1 MSDYKPQSWLFPK
14 QTGDVGRDRNAWT
27 IQSTC
32 LLFAFVLGAVS
43 VVDTITGDQV
53 PPPILAMAVGLAAAA
68 IINRTGRA
76 AWAARIIILVM
87 LSGAILLVLEAHDG
101 FRSHAMLVF
110 PGLLLI
116 SVMLLDRGSYLATA
130 AIVLLAVVALGIAEI
145 HGLTGATPEIRTPT
159 SYESIFYVDLTIG
172 VFAVIGSRIAGDGQR
187 NILDLHD
194 SIERL
199 SVRNLELIKSSKALG
214 KSEERFRATFYQA
227 AVGIAQT
234 GIDGRWTLLNDQFCE
249 MLGYSQAE
257 LSGKTFLDVTHPD
270 DREASLNAVRR
281 LLAGDR
287 SSWNTEKRY
296 IRKDGTTVWARLF
309 TSLVRGERNEPQYF
323 IAVVEDIT
331 EKINAERALRD
342 TEQRLKLAQSA
353 AHLGVWHRELGTHII
368 TFSGE
373 YACLYGLAPDQ
384 IQITHEEWLSLIHPD
399 DRERVQALALEARE
413 RTHIFDAEFRVV
425 WADGG
430 VHWLQAKGAV
440 LSNDSGHPICATGV
454 TMDITQRK
462 NAEAALR
469 ESEARLKN
477 AERLAHVGNWHWD
490 IQANR
495 VTWSEEMFR
504 IFGKPKDYTPNYDS
518 FFQDLIPRHRERV
531 ERAIRDGLAGKGGNL
546 LEFQITLPDGDVRTI
561 STIGEVLESE
571 GGLPTRM
578 FGACQ
583 DITDIRRAQETVL
596 ARQKL
601 ESVGAL
607 ATGIAHDFNNLL
619 GGVLAQ
625 ADLALQELADG
636 MNPEEELKGI
646 REGAI
651 RGSEIVRQLMVYSG
665 KESEVPE
672 LVDISRI
679 VEDML
684 DLLRIS
690 ISKHA
695 ALDIDLGKNLPNVR
709 ANAAPLRQIVMNLV
723 TNATEAIGERD
734 GVISVKTG
742 CVTVGRDS
750 PGATSDQWAT
760 ADYLRLEVSDT
771 GSGIPS
777 QMQARVFDPF
787 FTTKS
792 AGRGLGLAVVH
803 GIVESLGG
811 MIRLESEVGKGTK
824 LQILLPC
831 AEAAA
836 KNTNPPTAR
845 TKERAHLG
853 HGTILVVEDEDPLR
867 RSVSKMFQKVG
878 FNVLEAS
885 NGDDA
890 LKSIRT
896 SQTRIDILLLDVT
909 LPGAPS
915 RQVFEQASRLRPE
928 MKVIVTSA
936 YSKETA
942 AASLTGKVEHFIRK
956 PYQLGDLMDRVQQS
970 LS

>member
-1 MSDYKPQSWLFPK
+1 MSDHKPQSWLFPK
-14 QTGDVGRDRNAWT
+14 QRGDVGRDRNAWT
-27 IQSTC
+27 IQFTC
-32 LLFAFVLGAVS
+32 LLFAFVIGAVL

-53 PPPILAMAVGLAAAA
+53 PRPILAMAVGLAAAA
-68 IINRTGRA
+68 VMNRAGRS
-76 AWAARIIILVM
+76 AWAARIIILIM
-87 LSGAILLVLEAHDG
+87 LSGTILLVLEAHDG

-116 SVMLLDRGSYLATA
+116 SVMLLDRGSYVTTA
-130 AIVLLAVVALGIAEI
+130 GIILLAVAALGIAER
-145 HGLTGATPEIRTPT
+145 HGLTGAIPGIRTPT
-159 SYESIFYVDLTIG
+159 NYDSIFYVNLTLA
-172 VFAVIGSRIAGDGQR
+172 VFAMIGSRIASDAQR
-187 NILDLHD
+187 NVFDLRA
-194 SIERL
+194 SVERL
-199 SVRNLELIKSSKALG
+199 SVANLELTTAAEALRR
-214 KSEERFRATFYQA
+214 SESLARART
-227 AVGIAQT
+227 
-234 GIDGRWTLLNDQFCE
+234 
-249 MLGYSQAE
+249 AE
-257 LSGKTFLDVTHPD
+257 LQAIMDAAPAIILVANDAESRHVDGNRTAYALMRQKSGTNLSMAAPEGERPTNRRVMQGGIEIP
-270 DREASLNAVRR
+270 LNEMPLHKA
-281 LLAGDR
+281 AFTGQP
-287 SSWNTEKRY
+287 
-296 IRKDGTTVWARLF
+296 IRNYDLEVVFEDGTSIDLLGNVEPIPDEEG
-309 TSLVRGERNEPQYF
+309 VPRG
-323 IAVVEDIT
+323 AVAVLSDIT
-331 EKINAERALRD
+331 E
-342 TEQRLKLAQSA
+342 
-353 AHLGVWHRELGTHII
+353 
-368 TFSGE
+368 
-373 YACLYGLAPDQ
+373 
-384 IQITHEEWLSLIHPD
+384 
-399 DRERVQALALEARE
+399 
-413 RTHIFDAEFRVV
+413 
-425 WADGG
+425 
-430 VHWLQAKGAV
+430 
-440 LSNDSGHPICATGV
+440 
-454 TMDITQRK
+454 RK

-518 FFQDLIPRHRERV
+518 FFQDLIPQYRERV
-531 ERAIRDGLAGKGGNL
+531 ERAIRDGLAGKGEHS

-646 REGAI
+646 RECAI

-690 ISKHA
+690 ISKRA
-695 ALDIDLGKNLPNVR
+695 SMDIDLGKSLPNVR
-709 ANAAPLRQIVMNLV
+709 ATAAQVRQIVMNLV
-723 TNATEAIGERD
+723 TNAAEAIGERD

-742 CVTVGRDS
+742 CVTVGRNS
-750 PGATSDQWAT
+750 PGATSEQWAT

-803 GIVESLGG
+803 GVVQSLGG
-811 MIRLESEVGKGTK
+811 MIRLESEVGKGAK

-831 AEAAA
+831 AQAAA
-836 KNTNPPTAR
+836 ENTNPPTAR
-845 TKERAHLG
+845 TKERARLS

-878 FNVLEAS
+878 FTVLEAS

-890 LKSIRT
+890 LKAIRT
-896 SQTRIDILLLDVT
+896 PQTRIDILLLDVT

-936 YSKETA
+936 YSKETS
-942 AASLTGKVEHFIRK
+942 AASLTGKVEHFVRK
-956 PYQLGDLMDRVQQS
+956 PYQLGDLIDLVQQS

>member
-1 MSDYKPQSWLFPK
+1 MSDHKPQSWLFPK
-14 QTGDVGRDRNAWT
+14 QRGDVGRDRNAWT
-27 IQSTC
+27 IQFTC
-32 LLFAFVLGAVS
+32 LLFAFVIGAVL

-53 PPPILAMAVGLAAAA
+53 PRPILAMAVGLAAAA
-68 IINRTGRA
+68 VMNRAGRS
-76 AWAARIIILVM
+76 AWAARIIILIM
-87 LSGAILLVLEAHDG
+87 LSGTILLVLEAHDG

-116 SVMLLDRGSYLATA
+116 SVMLLDRGSYVTTA
-130 AIVLLAVVALGIAEI
+130 GIILLAVAALGIAER
-145 HGLTGATPEIRTPT
+145 HGLTGAIPGIRTPT
-159 SYESIFYVDLTIG
+159 NYDSIFYVNLTLA
-172 VFAVIGSRIAGDGQR
+172 VFAMIGSRIASDAQR
-187 NILDLHD
+187 NVFDLRA
-194 SIERL
+194 SVERL
-199 SVRNLELIKSSKALG
+199 SVANLELTTAAEALRR
-214 KSEERFRATFYQA
+214 SESLARART
-227 AVGIAQT
+227 
-234 GIDGRWTLLNDQFCE
+234 
-249 MLGYSQAE
+249 AE
-257 LSGKTFLDVTHPD
+257 LQAIMDAAPAIILVANDAESRHVDGNRTAYALMRQKSGTNLSMAAPEGERPTNRRVMQGGIEIP
-270 DREASLNAVRR
+270 LNEMPLHKA
-281 LLAGDR
+281 AFTGQP
-287 SSWNTEKRY
+287 
-296 IRKDGTTVWARLF
+296 IRNYDLEVVFEDGTSIDLLGNVEPIPDEEG
-309 TSLVRGERNEPQYF
+309 VPRG
-323 IAVVEDIT
+323 AVAVLSDIT
-331 EKINAERALRD
+331 E
-342 TEQRLKLAQSA
+342 
-353 AHLGVWHRELGTHII
+353 
-368 TFSGE
+368 
-373 YACLYGLAPDQ
+373 
-384 IQITHEEWLSLIHPD
+384 
-399 DRERVQALALEARE
+399 
-413 RTHIFDAEFRVV
+413 
-425 WADGG
+425 
-430 VHWLQAKGAV
+430 
-440 LSNDSGHPICATGV
+440 
-454 TMDITQRK
+454 RK

-518 FFQDLIPRHRERV
+518 FFQDLIPQYRERV
-531 ERAIRDGLAGKGGNL
+531 ERAIRDGLAGKGEHS

-646 REGAI
+646 RECAI

-690 ISKHA
+690 ISKRA
-695 ALDIDLGKNLPNVR
+695 SMDIDLGKSLPNVR
-709 ANAAPLRQIVMNLV
+709 ANAAQLRQIVMNLV
-723 TNATEAIGERD
+723 TNAAEAIGERD

-742 CVTVGRDS
+742 CVTVGRNS
-750 PGATSDQWAT
+750 PGATSEQWAT

-803 GIVESLGG
+803 GVVQSLGG
-811 MIRLESEVGKGTK
+811 MIRLESEVGKGAK

-831 AEAAA
+831 AQAAA
-836 KNTNPPTAR
+836 ENTNPPTAR
-845 TKERAHLG
+845 TKERARLS

-878 FNVLEAS
+878 FTVLEAS

-890 LKSIRT
+890 LKAIRT
-896 SQTRIDILLLDVT
+896 PQTRIDILLLDVT

-936 YSKETA
+936 YSKETS
-942 AASLTGKVEHFIRK
+942 AASLTGKVEHFVRK
-956 PYQLGDLMDRVQQS
+956 PYQLGDLIDLVQQS

>member
-1 MSDYKPQSWLFPK
+1 MSDHKPQSWLFPK

-27 IQSTC
+27 IQFTC
-32 LLFAFVLGAVS
+32 LLFAFIIGVVS
-43 VVDTITGDQV
+43 VVDTIAGEGV
-53 PPPILAMAVGLAAAA
+53 PSPLLAMAVGLAAAA
-68 IINRTGRA
+68 VVNRAGRS
-76 AWAARIIILVM
+76 AWAARMIILVM

-116 SVMLLDRGSYLATA
+116 SVMLLDRWSYLTTA
-130 AIVLLAVVALGIAEI
+130 GIALLAVAALGIAER
-145 HGLTGATPEIRTPT
+145 HGLTGAIPGIRTPT
-159 SYESIFYVDLTIG
+159 NYDSIFYVDLTLA
-172 VFAVIGSRIAGDGQR
+172 VFAVIGSRIASDAER
-187 NILDLHD
+187 NVFDLRASVEH
-194 SIERL
+194 L
-199 SVRNLELIKSSKALG
+199 SVANLELAAAAEALRR
-214 KSEERFRATFYQA
+214 SESLARART
-227 AVGIAQT
+227 
-234 GIDGRWTLLNDQFCE
+234 
-249 MLGYSQAE
+249 AE
-257 LSGKTFLDVTHPD
+257 LQAIMDAAPAVILVANDAECRHVGGNRTAYALMRQKSGTNLSMAAPEGERPT
-270 DREASLNAVRR
+270 NRR
-281 LLAGDR
+281 VMQDGIETPLKEMPLHKAAFTGQP
-287 SSWNTEKRY
+287 
-296 IRKDGTTVWARLF
+296 IRNYDLEVVFEDGTSIDLLGNVEPIPDEEG
-309 TSLVRGERNEPQYF
+309 VPRG
-323 IAVVEDIT
+323 AVAVLSDIT
-331 EKINAERALRD
+331 E
-342 TEQRLKLAQSA
+342 
-353 AHLGVWHRELGTHII
+353 
-368 TFSGE
+368 
-373 YACLYGLAPDQ
+373 
-384 IQITHEEWLSLIHPD
+384 
-399 DRERVQALALEARE
+399 
-413 RTHIFDAEFRVV
+413 
-425 WADGG
+425 
-430 VHWLQAKGAV
+430 
-440 LSNDSGHPICATGV
+440 
-454 TMDITQRK
+454 RK

-490 IQANR
+490 IRANR

-518 FFQDLIPRHRERV
+518 FFQDLIPPHRERV
-531 ERAIRDGLAGKGGNL
+531 ERAIRDALAGKGGNL

-571 GGLPTRM
+571 GGLPTRV

-583 DITDIRRAQETVL
+583 DITDIRRAQDTVL

-607 ATGIAHDFNNLL
+607 ATGIAHDFNNLIS
-619 GGVLAQ
+619 GVLAQ

-672 LVDISRI
+672 LVDMSRI

-695 ALDIDLGKNLPNVR
+695 AMDIDLGKSLPSVR
-709 ANAAPLRQIVMNLV
+709 ANAAQVRQIVMNLV
-723 TNATEAIGERD
+723 TNAAEAIGERD
-734 GVISVKTG
+734 GVISVKTR
-742 CVTVGRDS
+742 CVTVGRGS
-750 PGATSDQWAT
+750 PGVTSEQWDT

-771 GSGIPS
+771 GSGIAS
-777 QMQARVFDPF
+777 EMQARVFDPF

-803 GIVESLGG
+803 GVVQSLGG
-811 MIRLESEVGKGTK
+811 MIRLESDIGKGTK
-824 LQILLPC
+824 FQILLPC

-836 KNTNPPTAR
+836 ENTNPPTAR
-845 TKERAHLG
+845 SNERARLS

-867 RSVSKMFQKVG
+867 RPVSKMFQKAG
-878 FNVLEAS
+878 FTVLEAS

-890 LKSIRT
+890 LKAIRT
-896 SQTRIDILLLDVT
+896 PQTRIDILVLDVT
-909 LPGAPS
+909 LPGASS

-942 AASLTGKVEHFIRK
+942 AASLTGKVERFIRK
-956 PYQLGDLMDRVQQS
+956 PYQLGDLMDLVQQS